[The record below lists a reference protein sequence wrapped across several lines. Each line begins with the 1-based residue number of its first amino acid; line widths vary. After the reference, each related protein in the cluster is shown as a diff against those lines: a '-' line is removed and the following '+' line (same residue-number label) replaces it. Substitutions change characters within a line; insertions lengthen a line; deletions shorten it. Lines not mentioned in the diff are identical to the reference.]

1 MEKRVAACFDVAQRA
16 RHIVLAT
23 SRTKTTWKGRADPL
37 SGADKASTKFIVA
50 DIKRRFPNDEI
61 VCEDARK
68 YPGSSGYTWFC
79 DPLDGTLNAIRNSSP
94 WGVSV
99 ALMRGAKIL
108 AGCVVE
114 GKSGDVFTAV
124 LGGGAQRNGKVINVS
139 GQGMLRRSLVA
150 FDCPYDMGPRND
162 TTYRALGKL
171 LRVSGALRCYGSCA
185 VALCLVAAG
194 EIDVYAVEHGKPW
207 DFAAGALITRE
218 AHGSVTT
225 WSGTPYDPRRN
236 LQVLASNSILH
247 DKVVAAIRSF
257 DAKEIYGPGA
267 RGKAGR
273 LDPFWLHK

>member
-1 MEKRVAACFDVAQRA
+1 MEKRVTACFDVAPRA

-23 SRTKTTWKGRADPL
+23 SRTKTKWKGRADPL

-50 DIKRRFPNDEI
+50 EIKRRFPDDEI

-68 YPGSSGYTWFC
+68 RLGSSGYTWFC
-79 DPLDGTLNAIRNSSP
+79 DPLDGTLNAIRDGSP
-94 WGVSV
+94 WAVSI
-99 ALMRGAKIL
+99 ALMRGDKIL

-114 GKSGDVFTAV
+114 GRSGDVFTAV
-124 LGGGAQRNGKVINVS
+124 LGGGAHRNGKTITVS
-139 GQGMLRRSLVA
+139 REATLKRSLVA
-150 FDCPYDMGPRND
+150 FDCPYDVGPRND
-162 TTYRALGKL
+162 TTYPALGKL

-207 DFAAGALITRE
+207 DFAAGTLITRE
-218 AHGSVTT
+218 AQGSVTT
-225 WSGTPYDPRRN
+225 WSGAPYDPRRN
-236 LQVLASNSILH
+236 LQVLASNTILH
-247 DKVVAAIRSF
+247 SKVVAAIGSF

-273 LDPFWLHK
+273 LDPFWLNK